1 MDVPAFLE
9 GLAHGRVS
17 GHGGHD
23 AQLNLGI
30 VRGKHGVFTGGGNK
44 GRADQPPLFRPYR
57 NILQIGILG
66 GQPSRGRQHL
76 VELGVDAA
84 VLRADVLGQGVQV
97 GALQLHVFPVGQD
110 VFHDGMERRQGGKG
124 FLIRDELP
132 GFRLFGLLHQL
143 QFPEKEIAELLGGIQ
158 VERVARG
165 RLDLCAQVLN
175 DGPHLDGSFF
185 QRLRK
190 NTDTREFHVCEHRQQ
205 GKFHRAEQF
214 LHAAVRYLFLQNG
227 RQLKG
232 DVRIFRGI
240 PAHHFHG
247 NILRVQFPFFG
258 PRRGNVAQ
266 LDGGILQQGFRQ
278 NVHAVLHAGR
288 DQRVGQHRI
297 EKRAGYVDAVGA
309 HHLEVE
315 LEVVADFF
323 RRAFKKG
330 PHRFQVFRTGDGQ
343 VPGFVGFG
351 AEGDAQQGVR
361 HRIQARRLR
370 VETPGIVPVQ
380 FRGHGV
386 AGLLCVR
393 NDVFVPDVV
402 HGFQLALFK
411 QFHLSR
417 SRLLRR
423 GGRDGSLP
431 RLGGSEQIVC
441 GKGGGRS
448 GGRNLPA
455 EQLGLHGAEL
465 QFLKEAQQ
473 FVRPGLLLDK
483 LVKGYG

>member
-1 MDVPAFLE
+1 M
-9 GLAHGRVS
+9 
-17 GHGGHD
+17 
-23 AQLNLGI
+23 
-30 VRGKHGVFTGGGNK
+30 
-44 GRADQPPLFRPYR
+44 
-57 NILQIGILG
+57 
-66 GQPSRGRQHL
+66 
-76 VELGVDAA
+76 
-84 VLRADVLGQGVQV
+84 
-97 GALQLHVFPVGQD
+97 
-110 VFHDGMERRQGGKG
+110 
-124 FLIRDELP
+124 
-132 GFRLFGLLHQL
+132 
-143 QFPEKEIAELLGGIQ
+143 
-158 VERVARG
+158 
-165 RLDLCAQVLN
+165 
-175 DGPHLDGSFF
+175 
-185 QRLRK
+185 
-190 NTDTREFHVCEHRQQ
+190 
-205 GKFHRAEQF
+205 
-214 LHAAVRYLFLQNG
+214 
-227 RQLKG
+227 
-232 DVRIFRGI
+232 
-240 PAHHFHG
+240 
-247 NILRVQFPFFG
+247 
-258 PRRGNVAQ
+258 
-266 LDGGILQQGFRQ
+266 
-278 NVHAVLHAGR
+278 
-288 DQRVGQHRI
+288 GQHRI

-323 RRAFKKG
+323 RGAFKKG

-361 HRIQARRLR
+361 HRIQTRRFR

-380 FRGHGV
+380 FRDHGV
-386 AGLLCVR
+386 AGLLRVR
-393 NDVFVPDVV
+393 DDVFVPDVV

-455 EQLGLHGAEL
+455 KQLGLHGAEL

-483 LVKGYG
+483 LVKGYGQGHVPVNGGKLLGKGCQRGVLLHDLPALSFQLVRICQQVFHGAEFPDQQLGRFLPHAGQTRNIVGAVAHQGQDVDHLLRPFDAPLFLELFQVNHLVVVAALAGPPQVTGGGNKLAQVLVLGNHVGVELLRIVRDACQRAYRIVRLISLFCEDRNTHGRQDFLHKRYLLVKLLRHRFSCSLVGVEHLVAERRRF